1 MENLRCILTMKT
13 KNKFNGRNVFTLY
26 PYSWKY
32 PSCWLRNI
40 ESFFRGFK
48 YTYQRATKG
57 YCDYDLFSISDW
69 FLEVFP
75 NMLKEFADETYSHPY
90 DMDEKEW
97 GKYLVEMRE
106 HFLNACKEYEN
117 SSPEAR
123 KEFDELYKDF
133 SAAEYFKNPELYNT
147 KERKEKIKE
156 YYKKVKEYDNYK
168 QEELKKG
175 MDMFQKRFWDF
186 WD

>member
-1 MENLRCILTMKT
+1 MKET

-32 PSCWLRNI
+32 PSCWWKNI

-69 FLEVFP
+69 FLETFP

-97 GKYLVEMRE
+97 EKYLVEMRE

-133 SAAEYFKNPELYNT
+133 PITEYFKNPEFYNT
-147 KERKEKIKE
+147 KGRKEKIKE
-156 YYKKVKEYDNYK
+156 YYKKVKEYDKYK

-175 MDMFQKRFWDF
+175 MDMFQKRFWDL

>member
-1 MENLRCILTMKT
+1 MQPANAYMVKYKEDWYRLYHIHYQQYPDDCIENIYWLEKAAQADFA
-13 KNKFNGRNVFTLY
+13 NPLY
-26 PYSWKY
+26 
-32 PSCWLRNI
+32 
-40 ESFFRGFK
+40 
-48 YTYQRATKG
+48 ATAK
-57 YCDYDLFSISDW
+57 IR
-69 FLEVFP
+69 
-75 NMLKEFADETYSHPY
+75 T
-90 DMDEKEW
+90 EKEW
-97 GKYLVEMRE
+97 EKYLVEMRE

-175 MDMFQKRFWDF
+175 MDMFQKRFWDL

>member
-1 MENLRCILTMKT
+1 MKET

-175 MDMFQKRFWDF
+175 MDMFQKRFWDL

>member
-1 MENLRCILTMKT
+1 MKET

-32 PSCWLRNI
+32 PSCWWKNI

-175 MDMFQKRFWDF
+175 MDMFQKRFWDL

>member
-175 MDMFQKRFWDF
+175 MDMFQKRFWDL

>member
-57 YCDYDLFSISDW
+57 YCDYDLFSIFDW

-175 MDMFQKRFWDF
+175 MDMFQKRFWDL

>member
-1 MENLRCILTMKT
+1 MIKT
-13 KNKFNGRNVFTLY
+13 KSKFNGRNVFTLC

-175 MDMFQKRFWDF
+175 MDMFQKRFWDL

>member
-1 MENLRCILTMKT
+1 MKT

-69 FLEVFP
+69 FLEVFS

-175 MDMFQKRFWDF
+175 MDMFQKRFWDL

>member
-1 MENLRCILTMKT
+1 MIKT

-133 SAAEYFKNPELYNT
+133 YAAEYFKNPELYNT

-175 MDMFQKRFWDF
+175 MDMFQKRFWDL

>member
-1 MENLRCILTMKT
+1 MIKT

-175 MDMFQKRFWDF
+175 MDMFQKRFWDL

>member
-1 MENLRCILTMKT
+1 MIKT
-13 KNKFNGRNVFTLY
+13 KSKFNGRNASTLY

-48 YTYQRATKG
+48 STYQRATKG

-156 YYKKVKEYDNYK
+156 QYKKVKEYDIHK
-168 QEELKKG
+168 QEDLKRG
-175 MDMFQKRFWDF
+175 MDMFP
-186 WD
+186 